1 MNQAGR
7 RAVTAGS
14 YPPDAAVAL
23 VEMQVQANRTAHAAK
38 PKEGESMTQNQFLT
52 DLENALKR
60 MRNERR
66 EQIRA
71 IADKQRGGH
80 RDELIA
86 IQQTIE
92 AMKSALKDEEELH
105 E

>member
-1 MNQAGR
+1 
-7 RAVTAGS
+7 
-14 YPPDAAVAL
+14 
-23 VEMQVQANRTAHAAK
+23 MQNEFV
-38 PKEGESMTQNQFLT
+38 T

-60 MRNERR
+60 MRDERR

-71 IADKQRGGH
+71 IASKQRGGH

-86 IQQTIE
+86 VQQTIE

-105 E
+105 DARRKA

>member
-1 MNQAGR
+1 
-7 RAVTAGS
+7 
-14 YPPDAAVAL
+14 
-23 VEMQVQANRTAHAAK
+23 
-38 PKEGESMTQNQFLT
+38 MTQNQFVT
-52 DLENALKR
+52 DLESALKR

-66 EQIRA
+66 EQVRA

>member
-1 MNQAGR
+1 
-7 RAVTAGS
+7 
-14 YPPDAAVAL
+14 
-23 VEMQVQANRTAHAAK
+23 MQPRG
-38 PKEGESMTQNQFLT
+38 EGVMQNEFVT

-60 MRNERR
+60 MRDERR

-71 IADKQRGGH
+71 IANKQRGGH

-86 IQQTIE
+86 VQQTIE

-105 E
+105 DAGRKA